1 MPNHNKKRNVGLLYE
16 FLVRTMSDAVVEN
29 DAHRRDTALSII
41 KKHFKKDT
49 EIYKEFR
56 LFHSLAATT
65 VESDSVADSILES
78 AKEVSRKYDAQK
90 LDRQKSL
97 LIKDINHN
105 IKDANFYHRRFNE
118 YTTYATIQTLL
129 NEWRKPIPSDIVRVA
144 EYEDNLKK
152 WLLSEKQSSPIEDE
166 EHTDPLVEKLMLKK
180 FNERYGDSLTNGQA
194 DIIRSYIFSQEK
206 IEDKLKEVKDQA
218 VQNISKFLANPKNK
232 GDTYLFEKLQKAKVI
247 IESTVISEVNDQ
259 KVERFLDIAK
269 LMHEINSE

>member
-41 KKHFKKDT
+41 KKHFKKDS

-65 VESDSVADSILES
+65 VESDSVADSILQS

-105 IKDANFYHRRFNE
+105 IQDSSFYHRRFNE

-129 NEWRKPIPSDIVRVA
+129 NEWRNPVPSDIVKVA

-152 WLLSEKQSSPIEDE
+152 WLLSEKKVSKLEDE

-180 FNERYGDSLTNGQA
+180 FNERYGDSLTNEQA

-206 IEDKLKEVKDQA
+206 VEDKLKEVKEQA
-218 VQNISKFLANPKNK
+218 VQNISNFLADPKNK
-232 GDTYLFEKLQKAKVI
+232 GDKYLSEKLKKAKVI
-247 IESTVISEVNDQ
+247 IESTVTSEIDDQ
-259 KVERFLDIAK
+259 KVEKFLDIAK
-269 LMHEINSE
+269 LMHEINGE